1 MAKGAEGWT
10 GKSVAEIHCQELAVT
25 VKSSFQHFCD
35 PGKKA
40 SGIEMYFSGGKAANK
55 SVLDLDRSHTCTVLQ
70 MPNS

>member
-40 SGIEMYFSGGKAANK
+40 SGIEMYFSGEKK
-55 SVLDLDRSHTCTVLQ
+55 SFWI
-70 MPNS
+70 